1 MNFARKDGLP
11 LVEKSIVSEDKKKP
25 ALDEHTLGKLL
36 EAAFVLQEHN
46 RELRE
51 IELGLD
57 LKRDQIE
64 AEEKEKTNSVP
75 SPEASRPRESTA
87 PPADYTFTLAQ
98 IVATQHQIQIRS
110 LALDNAMALVTE
122 RVIDIAR
129 AGGAAIGILDGKKVR
144 YRAVAGA
151 MTLKLGAEVPTERAL
166 CLPCI
171 RNAQVFRCAD
181 VNPEFLVDTEECR
194 RRGIQSLIAVPIFHE
209 GEATAGLEL
218 YYSTPH
224 GFTEQD
230 VHTCQ
235 LMAGLVTEALAR
247 EEEHTWK
254 QSLATERAV
263 MLEAL
268 EKLKPNSGARVE
280 KSPLQSSGAR
290 TAPAPAAAAAQA
302 YGCAQCGN
310 KLAAGEQFCGQC
322 GAPRNGN
329 PVMQNKAAS
338 APRMQEAAK
347 KETPAEAAT
356 PAIIRATAPAETA
369 SLPANPAHP
378 TVATH
383 HDESLASSL
392 EAQMP
397 ELFAPYTGSH
407 TGEPPV
413 RSLNAPDGELEHHA
427 SDELSGDLHPLDLH
441 PADLHPDDL
450 HPPHRDDL
458 HHGDLTRGPLE
469 LSAQATESEIRED
482 ESSTEQVAL
491 AKLNSS
497 GDWSSAA
504 SAKEFLEQ
512 LAETKERSGL
522 ARFWETRRGDIY
534 LAVAVILVACVI
546 RWGIWSNQPVSA
558 TNTPNTP
565 NAAAS
570 GHRKPATP
578 DADLTLFDRMLISLG
593 LADPPEVPEDK
604 GDASIQVWV
613 DLHTALYYCPGN
625 DLYGKTA
632 RGKYESQRDAQLDEF
647 QPAYRKVCN

>member
-1 MNFARKDGLP
+1 M
-11 LVEKSIVSEDKKKP
+11 EKSIVSEEKKKP
-25 ALDEHTLGKLL
+25 VLDEHTLGKLL

-64 AEEKEKTNSVP
+64 AEERAGKNIQAAPAPESP
-75 SPEASRPRESTA
+75 SPRASTPA

-98 IVATQHQIQIRS
+98 IVATQHQIQIRN
-110 LALDNAMALVTE
+110 LELDKAMALVTE
-122 RVIDIAR
+122 RVIEIAR

-218 YYSTPH
+218 YYSTAH

-247 EEEHTWK
+247 DEEHTWK
-254 QSLATERAV
+254 QSLANERAV

-268 EKLKPNSGARVE
+268 EKLKPNRDALADEAPQQQSTPPPSISQAQ
-280 KSPLQSSGAR
+280 KSPLASSQPR
-290 TAPAPAAAAAQA
+290 TAPTAAIAAAQA
-302 YGCAQCGN
+302 YACAQCGN

-322 GAPRNGN
+322 GTARSGSQPG
-329 PVMQNKAAS
+329 KAAS
-338 APRMQEAAK
+338 PRMPEQPK
-347 KETPAEAAT
+347 KQTPLERPVAPFEP
-356 PAIIRATAPAETA
+356 PAA
-369 SLPANPAHP
+369 SLAASPSHAGDTAQNE
-378 TVATH
+378 
-383 HDESLASSL
+383 ESLAKSL

-397 ELFAPYTGSH
+397 ELFAPYTS
-407 TGEPPV
+407 TQNASSPTPTL
-413 RSLNAPDGELEHHA
+413 SLHAQAGELNPPA
-427 SDELSGDLHPLDLH
+427 GLH
-441 PADLHPDDL
+441 
-450 HPPHRDDL
+450 DDL
-458 HHGDLTRGPLE
+458 HHSDLNQGDLNQSDLSHDLNGELAVSSQLHAGGELE
-469 LSAQATESEIRED
+469 P
-482 ESSTEQVAL
+482 STDQTAL
-491 AKLNSS
+491 AKLHPE

-512 LAETKERSGL
+512 IAETNERSGL
-522 ARFWETRRGDIY
+522 ARFWDARRGDIY

-570 GHRKPATP
+570 GHRKPADPT
-578 DADLTLFDRMLISLG
+578 ADLTAFDRMLISLG
-593 LADPPEVPEDK
+593 LADPPEAPEDK
-604 GDASIQVWV
+604 GNPSTQVWV

-632 RGKYESQRDAQLDEF
+632 KGKYEAQRDAQLDEF
-647 QPAYRKVCN
+647 QPAYRKNCN